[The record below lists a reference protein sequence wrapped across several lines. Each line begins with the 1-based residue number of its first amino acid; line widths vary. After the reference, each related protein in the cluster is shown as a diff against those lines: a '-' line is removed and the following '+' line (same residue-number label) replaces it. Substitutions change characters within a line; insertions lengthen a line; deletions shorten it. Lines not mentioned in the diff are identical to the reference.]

1 MRLTQKLVN
10 WLYRAINRSPDPAL
24 AFRINH
30 GGVGATL
37 VWTVQDNVLTTTITG
52 GSGSNHTYDLTAHTI
67 GTLSALIESQPGYTC
82 PFVTDDPAVFNLA
95 ASALID
101 GSGNQD
107 ESNGDHLYVYRSAVW
122 AYLEPLAVELDL
134 ARKQLDQQVLQ
145 MNVRTAADKW
155 LDELGMY
162 YAVDRDGGENDATY
176 AARIISSL
184 GKPAGNNVAL
194 EMAINTVSGGL
205 IAKVTDAPAEA
216 FTVPYS
222 GTSYGLFDVV
232 YQIDLGGDDDINFF
246 TARVVAIIEKLRDAG
261 THMKSISIQGAL
273 ADTYDTL
280 ATAVET
286 MSDINVD
293 LVDPVESAAMQF
305 NRHDG
310 LRRRNGD
317 VSDGVGGW
325 NPGPIFYYDNGNEE
339 LVITIT
345 DDGITAPPENV

>member
-10 WLYRAINRSPDPAL
+10 WLYRAINRSPKPAL

-37 VWTVQDNVLTTTITG
+37 VWEIKDNVLTTMITG

-67 GTLSALIESQPGYTC
+67 GSLTTLIESQPGYTC
-82 PFVTDDPAVFNLA
+82 PFVTDDPAIYDLA
-95 ASALID
+95 ASALLD
-101 GSGNQD
+101 GTGNQD
-107 ESNGDHLYVYRSAVW
+107 ESNGDHLYVYTSAVW

-145 MNVRTAADKW
+145 MSVRTAADKW

-162 YAVDRDGGENDATY
+162 YAVDREGGESDATY
-176 AARIISSL
+176 SARIIASL
-184 GKPAGNNVAL
+184 GKPAGNNVAM

-205 IAKVTDAPAEA
+205 VAKVTDSPAEA

-232 YQIDLGGDDDINFF
+232 YQIDLSGDDDINFF
-246 TARVVAIIEKLRDAG
+246 TSRVVAIVEKLRDAG
-261 THMKSISIQGAL
+261 THMKSISIQGSL

-280 ATAVET
+280 ATATES
-286 MSDINVD
+286 MSSINIGITD
-293 LVDPVESAAMQF
+293 FAEDASFQTAT
-305 NRHDG
+305 
-310 LRRRNGD
+310 
-317 VSDGVGGW
+317 
-325 NPGPIFYYDNGNEE
+325 YDATYKYNHTIKYNNTSEK
-339 LVITIT
+339 LLLTIT
-345 DDGITAPPENV
+345 DDGITLPTERI